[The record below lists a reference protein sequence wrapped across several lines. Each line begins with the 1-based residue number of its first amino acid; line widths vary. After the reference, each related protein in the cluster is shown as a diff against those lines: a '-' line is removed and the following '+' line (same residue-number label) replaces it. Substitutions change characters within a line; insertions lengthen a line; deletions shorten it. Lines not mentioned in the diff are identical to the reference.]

1 MPIHCGMTVSGPSAQ
16 VQLMESV
23 LQAQKTRNDMSLA
36 VLDKAQDVTRQ
47 MGDATIE
54 LIEKAGAQPKPGH
67 FEALA

>member
-1 MPIHCGMTVSGPSAQ
+1 
-16 VQLMESV
+16 MESV

-36 VLDKAQDVTRQ
+36 VLDKAQDLTRQ

-54 LIEKAGAQPKPGH
+54 LIEKAGAPSKPGH